1 MNIFY
6 KKQLPRNKFEY
17 IMYKTKTVWYIING
31 LYYFKVGNFILLA
44 DYKFGNVVYKFE
56 YIEHVTKKFVE
67 PFSFYLDGD
76 VHTNSLSDFAYRASW
91 DLE

>member
-6 KKQLPRNKFEY
+6 KKQIPINKFEC

-44 DYKFGNVVYKFE
+44 DYKFGNVVYKFNNPNT
-56 YIEHVTKKFVE
+56 TKKFVE

-76 VHTNSLSDFAYRASW
+76 VHTNSLSDFAYRVSW